1 MPVTADLVAR
11 RKRLSRCD
19 GTNTPHEQRFAI
31 NDRRH
36 KTAGHRWLRSA
47 LATGCRILVGLLAL
61 ATLAQAN
68 DAPTRPRVG
77 LVLGGGG
84 ARGAAHIG
92 VLEVLEKLRVP
103 VDCVAGTSM
112 GALVAGVYAAGLTPT
127 QMREALSNADWDDL
141 FQDSPSFARRPYHQ
155 KAVDRR
161 FLPASETG
169 VGGDGL
175 KYQTGIVTGQKIKL
189 FFNRLVGDYR
199 GEREIGALPLP
210 LSIVATDIVQGK
222 KVVFREGSLT
232 QAMRASMSV
241 PGLMSPVEIDGQ
253 KLVDGGLVDNV
264 PIDEVRSRCQAD
276 VVIAVNVGSP
286 LLKADEISGLL
297 SVSVQMVNI
306 LTEQNVTRSLA
317 SLKPTD
323 IYIKPDLEGISAG
336 DFKRTSE
343 TASRGARAAE
353 ALADRLRSLAV
364 SDAAYAAWAGKIQ
377 LAARSPAQT
386 VDAVEI
392 AGLKLVNPAVLER
405 HLKTK
410 AGETVDPDQLDQSLV
425 LAYGDGYYEHIDYE
439 FNTLRGRNILR
450 ITPLE
455 KSWGP
460 DYIRY
465 GINLNTN
472 FSVDS
477 SYSLRGA
484 YQKTWL
490 NSLGG
495 ELLFHGEIGSR
506 SGAGVDYYQPLDARQ
521 RYFGETKVRIEN
533 SFSGLYQN
541 DHKLADYE
549 VTRADALV
557 GGGINL
563 GLLGQL
569 RAGWQQSWYKAQV
582 DTGSPLFPNET
593 KNYYGWFSAL
603 DLDQTDRLYFPTGG
617 WSLSTRYFDS
627 QRDDYSKLD
636 ADVRGF
642 LSLGD
647 WVLSSRASYQ
657 GSPSGHLPFYDL
669 GSLGGM
675 LNMTAFSIGQL
686 KGDDMRYGQLRA
698 ERIIGRLPLGLR
710 GDMRLGVAF
719 EAAKVGRPF
728 TETELKGWINST
740 AIYLG
745 GETPLGPVYLGYGYS
760 GSGVGYSNVYL
771 FLGTP

>member
-1 MPVTADLVAR
+1 MNDLR
-11 RKRLSRCD
+11 RRPAAGSV
-19 GTNTPHEQRFAI
+19 F
-31 NDRRH
+31 RR
-36 KTAGHRWLRSA
+36 TLITLTRV
-47 LATGCRILVGLLAL
+47 LAGLLAL
-61 ATLAQAN
+61 ATLAQAAE
-68 DAPTRPRVG
+68 APRPRIG

-112 GALVAGVYAAGLTPT
+112 GALVAGVYAAGVTPAA
-127 QMREALSNADWDDL
+127 MREALSKADWDDL
-141 FQDSPSFARRPYHQ
+141 FRDNPDFAQRNYY
-155 KAVDRR
+155 KKSIDRR
-161 FLPASETG
+161 FIPASETG
-169 VGGDGL
+169 VGPDGL
-175 KYQTGIVTGQKIKL
+175 KYQTGVVTGQKIKL

-199 GEREIGALPLP
+199 GEREISALPLP
-210 LSIVATDIVQGK
+210 LSIVATDIVHGK
-222 KVVFREGSLT
+222 KVVFRDGSLT
-232 QAMRASMSV
+232 RAMRASMSV

-276 VVIAVNVGSP
+276 VVIAINVGSP
-286 LLKADEISGLL
+286 LLKADEIGGLL
-297 SVSVQMVNI
+297 SISVQMVNI

-317 SLKPTD
+317 TLKPTD
-323 IYIKPDLEGISAG
+323 IYIKPDLEGITAG

-343 TASRGARAAE
+343 TADRGRKAAE
-353 ALADRLRSLAV
+353 AVAERLRPLAV
-364 SDAAYAAWAGKIQ
+364 SDDAYAAWTQRIQ
-377 LAARSPAQT
+377 LAAKQPARP

-392 AGLKLVNPAVLER
+392 AGLKRVNPVVVQR
-405 HLKTK
+405 HVTVKP
-410 AGETVDPDQLDQSLV
+410 GETIDPDQLEAGLN
-425 LAYGDGYYEHIDYE
+425 LAYGEGDFEHVDYSLD
-439 FNTLRGRNILR
+439 TLRGRSILR
-450 ITPLE
+450 VSPLE

-477 SYSLRGA
+477 TYSLRGA
-484 YQKTWL
+484 YHKTWL

-506 SGAGVDYYQPLDARQ
+506 SGAGVDYYQPLDERHRFFSEANV
-521 RYFGETKVRIEN
+521 KIEN
-533 SFSGLYQN
+533 KFSGIYQN
-541 DHKLADYE
+541 DKKLADYQ
-549 VTRADALV
+549 VTQADALL
-557 GGGINL
+557 GAGINFDRM
-563 GLLGQL
+563 GQL
-569 RAGWQQSWYKAQV
+569 RAGWQETWFKAQV
-582 DTGSPLFPNET
+582 DTGSPLFPNDT
-593 KNYYGWFSAL
+593 KTYHGWFAAL
-603 DLDQTDRLYFPTGG
+603 DLDQSDRLYFPTSG

-627 QRDDYSKLD
+627 QSEQYSKLVSD
-636 ADVRGF
+636 ARGY

-647 WVLSSRASYQ
+647 WVLSSRVSYQ
-657 GSPSGHLPFYDL
+657 GSPIGKLPVYDL
-669 GSLGGM
+669 GNLGGM
-675 LNMTAFSIGQL
+675 LNMTAFSVGQL

-710 GDMRLGVAF
+710 GDMRLGAAL

-760 GSGVGYSNVYL
+760 SSGGGYSNVYL